1 MTTMFQV
8 RNTFSVLTKHRGFLM
23 QTLDDKDFHDWLYA
37 LNPLLA
43 GQIRSVNFIQH
54 YITRLVHIISN
65 RHAHQSFKVAQLGSQ
80 IKSLIRKKS
89 V

>member
-43 GQIRSVNFIQH
+43 GQIRSVNFIQ
-54 YITRLVHIISN
+54 R
-65 RHAHQSFKVAQLGSQ
+65 
-80 IKSLIRKKS
+80 
-89 V
+89 

>member
-1 MTTMFQV
+1 MCSTEPLKMYVILYILIICIMTTMFQV

-23 QTLDDKDFHDWLYA
+23 QTLDEKDFHDWLYA

-54 YITRLVHIISN
+54 YITSAYN
-65 RHAHQSFKVAQLGSQ
+65 KQ
-80 IKSLIRKKS
+80 
-89 V
+89 